1 MICHKWAYDKFR
13 DLSKSPLI
21 SFSLIPDGNDH
32 MADIIIKNAYVLT
45 MDLDLGDLKNGTIVI
60 EDGRITEVGEK
71 TNERAETVI
80 DAKNS
85 VVMPGLINTHTHAA
99 MTLLRGY
106 ADDLQLSEWLDGHIW
121 PAEARLTPENVY
133 QGSLL
138 ACLEMIKS
146 GTTFFADMY
155 FFMDETSKAV
165 ELSGLRAS
173 LSHGLIELWNKE
185 KGERDLKEGKR
196 FVRRW
201 QGAADGRIKTMYGPH
216 APNTCSEEF
225 LAKVREEAT
234 KDGAGIHIHV
244 LETEAELVLMKEKYG
259 KCSVHLLD
267 DIGFFGPDV
276 LAAHCI
282 WLSDKDIEILRKR
295 GVNVSHNVVSNMKM
309 ASGIAPVHKM
319 LEKGVNVSFGTDGC
333 ASNNNL
339 DLFEEMKTAAL
350 LHKVNTLNPIILP
363 ARQVI
368 EMGTVNGAKALDSET
383 GMLTVGKKADLIILD
398 MKKPHLT
405 PCFDVRSHI
414 VYSAKGSDVR
424 TTIVNGKV
432 LMDNYKVLVLDE
444 QKVME
449 DAQKAAEELVE
460 RSKT

>member
-1 MICHKWAYDKFR
+1 MTKLR
-13 DLSKSPLI
+13 DLSKFFLI
-21 SFSLIPDGNDH
+21 SFNSISDGHDH

-45 MDLDLGDLKNGTIVI
+45 MDPDLGDLKKGTIVI

-106 ADDLQLSEWLDGHIW
+106 ADDLQLLEWLNGYIW
-121 PAEARLTPENVY
+121 PAEARLTAEDVY
-133 QGSLL
+133 KGSLL

-185 KGERDLKEGKR
+185 KGETDLKEGKR

-234 KDGAGIHIHV
+234 KDGVGIHIHV
-244 LETEAELVLMKEKYG
+244 LETEVELLEIKEKYG
-259 KCSVHLLD
+259 KCSVHLLE

-282 WLSDKDIEILRKR
+282 WLSDRDIEILRKR

-319 LEKGVNVSFGTDGC
+319 LEKGVNVSLGTDGC

-368 EMGTVNGAKALDSET
+368 EMGTVNGAKALDPET
-383 GMLTVGKKADLIILD
+383 GMLKVGKKADLIILD

-405 PCFDVRSHI
+405 PCYDVRSHL

-424 TTIVNGKV
+424 TTIVNGEV

-444 QKVME
+444 QKVIE
-449 DAQKAAEELVE
+449 EAQKAAQELVE
-460 RSKT
+460 RSKA